1 MLPPYI
7 LLRVLLEWTASA
19 GFALLAGGLIGRWFC
34 LRRLLTVREARMVRA
49 SDRLLWIG
57 AFVLVLPRLVLVF
70 SDAGLG
76 RWFYLSNPFQI
87 AQALVLCLI
96 LVLEIWPAKRFRS
109 WARHLDLDQ
118 VPYHTDR
125 DQDRMRRIWW
135 IQIAA
140 LLLLPLFDP
149 LVRLGCGLAR

>member
-1 MLPPYI
+1 
-7 LLRVLLEWTASA
+7 
-19 GFALLAGGLIGRWFC
+19 
-34 LRRLLTVREARMVRA
+34 MVRA
-49 SDRLLWIG
+49 SDRLLWVG
-57 AFVLVLPRLVLVF
+57 AFVLALPRLVLVF

-87 AQALVLCLI
+87 VQVLVLFLI
-96 LVLEIWPAKRFRS
+96 LALEIWPAARFRS

-125 DQDRMRRIWW
+125 DHDRMRRIWW
-135 IQIAA
+135 IQIAG
-140 LLLLPLFDP
+140 LLVLPLFDP